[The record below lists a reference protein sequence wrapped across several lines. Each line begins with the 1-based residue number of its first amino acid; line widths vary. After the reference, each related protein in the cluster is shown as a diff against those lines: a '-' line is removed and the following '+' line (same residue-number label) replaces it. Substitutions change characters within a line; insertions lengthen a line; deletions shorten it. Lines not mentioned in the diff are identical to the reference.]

1 MGTKT
6 MLSPQEIMDGL
17 QAKNRLLTQ
26 KNEEYLKLVEKRAE
40 AERRYNVAVATET
53 FTLKSNDHPITII
66 DKLVK
71 GNKTVSNL
79 KYDYDVAQGVER
91 ACLESIKDIRTAIDS
106 YRSLLTWLRAEM
118 TGGGE

>member
-1 MGTKT
+1 MT
-6 MLSPQEIMDGL
+6 PQEIMDGL

-26 KNEEYLKLVEKRAE
+26 KNEEYITLVEKRAQ
-40 AERRYNVAVATET
+40 AERKYNLAVACK
-53 FTLKSNDHPITII
+53 TLDFKAEGNSISLI

-71 GNKTVSNL
+71 GHKVVLDRKLN
-79 KYDYDVAQGVER
+79 YDIAVGVER
-91 ACLESIKDIRTAIDS
+91 ACLESIKDIREAIGS

>member
-1 MGTKT
+1 MT
-6 MLSPQEIMDGL
+6 PQEIMDGIRE
-17 QAKNRLLTQ
+17 KNRLLTA
-26 KNEEYLKLVEKRAE
+26 KNSEYLALVEKRAE

-53 FTLKSNDHPITII
+53 FTLKNEGQSITLI

-71 GNKTVSNL
+71 GSKLVSDY
-79 KYDYDVAQGVER
+79 KYAYDVCVGVER

>member
-1 MGTKT
+1 MT
-6 MLSPQEIMDGL
+6 PQEIMDGL

-26 KNEEYLKLVEKRAE
+26 KNEEYLKLVKKRAE
-40 AERRYNVAVATET
+40 AERRYNVMVATET
-53 FTLKSNDHPITII
+53 FTLKNDGQSITLI

-71 GNKTVSNL
+71 GSKLVSEY

-91 ACLESIKDIRTAIDS
+91 ACLESIKDIREAIGS